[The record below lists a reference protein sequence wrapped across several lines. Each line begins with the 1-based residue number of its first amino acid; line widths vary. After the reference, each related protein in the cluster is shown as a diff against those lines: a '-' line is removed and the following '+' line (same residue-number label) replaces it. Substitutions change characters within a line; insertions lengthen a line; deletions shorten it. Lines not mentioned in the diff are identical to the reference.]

1 MEARGHLHLVIYA
14 MKKILAT
21 ILCAGAI
28 LAAAF
33 AANETVT
40 ETLSVTTVRRTWR
53 IHVFS
58 DFGTDYR
65 VEYLREELRK
75 LPDNTVI
82 GRNQTLPNVTRAIS
96 AVAAEQVTLTN
107 GKAISG
113 AELAEALSRF
123 GDKWAAE
130 DAAPP
135 SPPTQ

>member
-1 MEARGHLHLVIYA
+1 
-14 MKKILAT
+14 MKKIIT
-21 ILCAGAI
+21 IILCAGAL

-33 AANETVT
+33 ASNETVT
-40 ETLSVTTVRRTWR
+40 ETLTVTTVQRTWR

-65 VEYLREELRK
+65 VEYLREEIRK

-82 GRNQTLPNVTRAIS
+82 GRNQTLPNVSRGLA
-96 AVAAEQVTLTN
+96 AVAAETVTLTS
-107 GKAISG
+107 GKTISG

-135 SPPTQ
+135 SPPEQ